1 MINECRNSFAF
12 QLPCSEILQRRKN
25 FNMKIMDCSD
35 MLGYFGLHKLN
46 WLIVWLISYYYDR
59 LILIFMVYIGI
70 VVLLLLYAD
79 VDVIYLFFS

>member
-1 MINECRNSFAF
+1 MHFSNPAAKFFNVE
-12 QLPCSEILQRRKN
+12 KN
-25 FNMKIMDCSD
+25 FNTKIMDCSD

-46 WLIVWLISYYYDR
+46 VWLISYYYDR